1 MQVALDTYL
10 AEPVEVALGQM
21 AVILY
26 FQQLQLPVV
35 VAVVVVYRLELQEV
49 MAGLVAG
56 LVGLALEQ
64 EPPDHHGK
72 GITVAPPPAVVAV
85 VPALSVVMVMAV
97 MAALAYHLLS
107 VEHLQRMVAE
117 VLEPLILIQ

>member
-1 MQVALDTYL
+1 MALDTYL

-64 EPPDHHGK
+64 EPPDHQGK
-72 GITVAPPPAVVAV
+72 GITVVQAVAVVVAV